1 MHDSYSKR
9 NDLHPQVVLADLGER
24 VQGNEQLGR
33 DKAMVK
39 KKRTDIERTERR
51 EVKKDLIG
59 EERERERRSAW
70 IRKGR
75 GTSRKRLS
83 GSAA

>member
-1 MHDSYSKR
+1 M
-9 NDLHPQVVLADLGER
+9 VLADLGER

-59 EERERERRSAW
+59 EERERE
-70 IRKGR
+70 KGGAR
-75 GTSRKRLS
+75 G
-83 GSAA
+83 

>member
-1 MHDSYSKR
+1 M
-9 NDLHPQVVLADLGER
+9 VLADLGER

-39 KKRTDIERTERR
+39 KKADIERTERR

-83 GSAA
+83 GLAA